1 MAMVAA
7 EGELDL
13 GVPSCLRLVSAFLA
27 MEPAHVL
34 ISLARDCGGGSITDR
49 VQRFIWD
56 HCISKADGNFHVP
69 YLKSVL
75 KKIIV
80 EVESHGFEV
89 LDELYER
96 IAFYMTSVK
105 ADDSAEENS
114 RIFKCISFLFP
125 DDCYELPSCPKARKL
140 VVTLHCSLNML
151 EGDTGRRREWPGDEH
166 FLTSLE
172 ARLLPGFV
180 ATLSLRC
187 SVWPSSLLLSE
198 FILSCPEIF
207 SNKSC
212 FEVGSGVGLVGICL
226 AHVKA
231 SKVMLSDGDLSSL
244 ENMKLNLGLNQ
255 LSTGVD
261 TLERSDDPNLVTC
274 VHLPWESATGCE
286 LQDCMPDIILGA
298 DVIYD
303 PLCLPHLVKVLAFL
317 LSRGKSLSHL
327 CNRSCNSILSR
338 RVQINSATSSSGSDN
353 LDKAMDDGLN
363 VEYASKKGPLAF
375 IASVIRNVDTFD
387 RFRALADEANLSVE
401 DVTEKFVLFNLL
413 PYLQSYP
420 RSSVRLF
427 TLTHLSN

>member
-151 EGDTGRRREWPGDEH
+151 EGDTG
-166 FLTSLE
+166 
-172 ARLLPGFV
+172 
-180 ATLSLRC
+180 C

>member
-1 MAMVAA
+1 MAMAAA

-13 GVPSCLRLVSAFLA
+13 GVPSCLHLVSAFLA

-140 VVTLHCSLNML
+140 VVTLQCSLNML
-151 EGDTGRRREWPGDEH
+151 EGDTG
-166 FLTSLE
+166 
-172 ARLLPGFV
+172 
-180 ATLSLRC
+180 C

-212 FEVGSGVGLVGICL
+212 FEV
-226 AHVKA
+226 
-231 SKVMLSDGDLSSL
+231 MLSDGDLSSL

-255 LSTGVD
+255 LSTRVD

-286 LQDCMPDIILGA
+286 LQDFMPDIMQVLFSLVIFLGA

-327 CNRSCNSILSR
+327 CNRSCNGILSR
-338 RVQINSATSSSGSDN
+338 SVQINGATSSSGSDN
-353 LDKAMDDGLN
+353 LYKAMDDGLN

-387 RFRALADEANLSVE
+387 RFLALADEANLRVE

>member
-105 ADDSAEENS
+105 KKTQGSSSAF
-114 RIFKCISFLFP
+114 RFSFLTVGCLFLG
-125 DDCYELPSCPKARKL
+125 DCYELPSCPKARKL

-151 EGDTGRRREWPGDEH
+151 EGDTG
-166 FLTSLE
+166 
-172 ARLLPGFV
+172 
-180 ATLSLRC
+180 C